1 MERYDQG
8 NKIPLNRELK
18 SRKEFSDREVGLTHP
33 DISSFIRLNDNGD
46 IEIFAAPGV
55 GMIISSSSR
64 SISFFGNFVKFFTK
78 DDGLR
83 WNTYKFNISSYDYSQ
98 PTLVKIN
105 RKEMNSAQ
113 EGVYH
118 YLNLVD
124 KLDQE
129 ENNNPVTITGNYT
142 LGEVNQIEYQELQ
155 SDEDYSDLS
164 YEDVALLEVYATD
177 YSRDHLDLI
186 IKFLREGLNFSQ
198 AHQRALR
205 EGSNE

>member
-1 MERYDQG
+1 MEKYRQS
-8 NKIPLNRELK
+8 NTVPLNRVLK

-33 DISSFIRLNDNGD
+33 DMSSFIRLNDNGD
-46 IEIFAAPGV
+46 IEIFAAPGI
-55 GMIISSSSR
+55 GMVISSSSR

-83 WNTYKFNISSYDYSQ
+83 WNTYKFNMSSYDYSQ

-105 RKEMNSAQ
+105 KKEMNSAQ
-113 EGVYH
+113 DGVYH
-118 YLNLVD
+118 YLSLVD
-124 KLDQE
+124 RLDQE
-129 ENNNPVTITGNYT
+129 ESDKPITITGKHA
-142 LGEVNQIEYQELQ
+142 LGEAGRIEYQNLTSE
-155 SDEDYSDLS
+155 EDYSDLS
-164 YEDVALLEVYATD
+164 EQDVALLEVYATD

-186 IKFLREGLNFSQ
+186 VKFLREGLNFSQ

>member
-1 MERYDQG
+1 MQING
-8 NKIPLNRELK
+8 QSNKIPVNRELK
-18 SRKEFSDREVGLTHP
+18 SRKEFSDREVGITHP
-33 DISSFIRLNDNGD
+33 DIPSFIRLNDKGD

-55 GMIISSSSR
+55 GMVISSSSKT
-64 SISFFGNFVKFFTK
+64 ISFFGNFVNFVTR

-83 WNTYKFNISSYDYSQ
+83 WNSYKFNISSYDYSQ

-105 RKEMNSAQ
+105 KKEMNSAQ

-155 SDEDYSDLS
+155 SNEDYSDLS

>member
-105 RKEMNSAQ
+105 KKEMNSAQ

-155 SDEDYSDLS
+155 SNEDYSDLS

>member
-1 MERYDQG
+1 M
-8 NKIPLNRELK
+8 K

-105 RKEMNSAQ
+105 KKEMNSAQ

-155 SDEDYSDLS
+155 SNEDYSDLS

>member
-1 MERYDQG
+1 MQING
-8 NKIPLNRELK
+8 QSNKIPVNRELK
-18 SRKEFSDREVGLTHP
+18 SRKEFSDREVGITHP
-33 DISSFIRLNDNGD
+33 DIPSFIRLNDKGD

-55 GMIISSSSR
+55 GMVISSSSKT
-64 SISFFGNFVKFFTK
+64 ISFFGNFVNFVTR

-83 WNTYKFNISSYDYSQ
+83 WNSYKFNISSYDYSQ

-105 RKEMNSAQ
+105 RKEINSAQ

-118 YLNLVD
+118 YLTLVD

-129 ENNNPVTITGNYT
+129 EKDIPITISGRHT
-142 LGEVNQIEYQELQ
+142 LGEVNQIEYQNLTSQ
-155 SDEDYSDLS
+155 EDYSDLS

-177 YSRDHLDLI
+177 YSRSHLDLI
-186 IKFLREGLNFSQ
+186 IKFLREGLNFNQ

-205 EGSNE
+205 EGTDE

>member
-1 MERYDQG
+1 MELNGQS

-18 SRKEFSDREVGLTHP
+18 SRKEFSDREVGITHP
-33 DISSFIRLNDNGD
+33 DIPSFIRLNDRGD

-55 GMIISSSSR
+55 GMVISSSSKT
-64 SISFFGNFVKFFTK
+64 ISFFGNFVNFTTR

-83 WNTYKFNISSYDYSQ
+83 WNNYKFNISSYDYSQ

-105 RKEMNSAQ
+105 RKEINSAQ

-124 KLDQE
+124 RLDQE
-129 ENNNPVTITGNYT
+129 ENAKAVTITGRHT
-142 LGEVNQIEYQELQ
+142 LGEVNKIEHQNLVSE
-155 SDEDYSDLS
+155 EDYSDLS
-164 YEDVALLEVYATD
+164 YEDVALLEVYSTD
-177 YSRDHLDLI
+177 YSRSHLDLI
-186 IKFLREGLNFSQ
+186 VKFLREGLNFSQ

-205 EGSNE
+205 EGSDE

>member
-33 DISSFIRLNDNGD
+33 DISSFLRLNDNGD

-186 IKFLREGLNFSQ
+186 VKFIREGLNFSQ

-205 EGSNE
+205 EGNNE

>member
-1 MERYDQG
+1 
-8 NKIPLNRELK
+8 LK

-105 RKEMNSAQ
+105 KKEMNSAQ

-155 SDEDYSDLS
+155 SNEDYSDLS

>member
-1 MERYDQG
+1 MKRYDQG

-18 SRKEFSDREVGLTHP
+18 SRKEFSEREVGLTHP

-83 WNTYKFNISSYDYSQ
+83 WNTYKFNISSYDFSQ

-105 RKEMNSAQ
+105 KKEINPAQ

-118 YLNLVD
+118 YLNLVN

-129 ENNNPVTITGNYT
+129 ESSNPVTIKGNYT
-142 LGEVNQIEYQELQ
+142 LGEVNKIEYQELK
-155 SDEDYSDLS
+155 SNEDYSDLS

-177 YSRDHLDLI
+177 YSRSHLDLI
-186 IKFLREGLNFSQ
+186 VKFLREGLNFSQ

-205 EGSNE
+205 EGGNE